1 MITATS
7 NTSSSNRPVAVPA
20 APPTL
25 PRTTTTNV
33 ISGSVGDASSSQSA
47 GDAAMAPTTA
57 RSLSISGTSVGGSF
71 GLDSLTLEAGAVGG
85 ATPSSS
91 TLPSGSTGIR
101 TTRFMMEGVGAR
113 VIRGPDWK
121 WGKQVC
127 NRMFFT
133 WSIYFIY
140 NFKIMLF
147 VRVAFD
153 VTKPTSI
160 YFILGRWRGPFR
172 DS

>member
-7 NTSSSNRPVAVPA
+7 NTSSSNRPVVVPA

-33 ISGSVGDASSSQSA
+33 ISGSAGDASSSQSA
-47 GDAAMAPTTA
+47 GDTAMASTTA

-85 ATPSSS
+85 ATPSSA
-91 TLPSGSTGIR
+91 TLPAGGTGIR

-127 NRMFFT
+127 NRIGFQ
-133 WSIYFIY
+133 SGI
-140 NFKIMLF
+140 
-147 VRVAFD
+147 
-153 VTKPTSI
+153 
-160 YFILGRWRGPFR
+160 FILYRILNYVVYFANILCNNILQCILF
-172 DS
+172 